1 MRRISVVFNLNT
13 RYPAIFFTF
22 SKLFKISQTI
32 VFVYIKFYGKIFQGF
47 DYEGNDPFWTVT
59 GDNVTSLCLMDYNA
73 DGKNELIVG
82 SEDFEIR

>member
-1 MRRISVVFNLNT
+1 MIEKVLPLKVDKAKNQVLWKNIS
-13 RYPAIFFTF
+13 
-22 SKLFKISQTI
+22 
-32 VFVYIKFYGKIFQGF
+32 GF